1 MKSAGKLALLGHH
14 TFMKTFLCGLLS
26 LSALAGASAG
36 TAYEALRVVGK
47 ARGDALLDRVI
58 EVRGT
63 KGAPQ
68 PKTWKI
74 AVLDDKAPNGVRE
87 FDVQGTTISGERT
100 PQAVGEGEPMNM
112 SQLNL
117 DSDGAHTVAER
128 EAKKNGF
135 AYDHVNYLLRPESKT
150 GAPTWE
156 LRLVDEQNGNIA
168 TITMGAE
175 TGKLLTTAGLNK
187 GSAPVPKVV
196 ENRRRPRD
204 GDIVAAP
211 DEEEEEIVRI
221 EERRRVETRPQRD
234 EEEVDKHGNKVVR
247 FFDRAGRHIGG
258 AFQRFGDKIDR
269 AFTGSPPPRRVERR
283 VAPTPAPNRRDA
295 NGTEYYRPRD

>member
-1 MKSAGKLALLGHH
+1 
-14 TFMKTFLCGLLS
+14 MKTLLCGLLS

-47 ARGDALLDRVI
+47 ARGEAVLDRVI
-58 EVRGT
+58 EVRGS

-68 PKTWKI
+68 PKTWKVV
-74 AVLDDKAPNGVRE
+74 VLDDKAPSGARE
-87 FDVQGTTISGERT
+87 FDVQGTTIAGERV
-100 PQAVGEGEPMNM
+100 PQAVVPGEPMNM

-135 AYDHVNYLLRPESKT
+135 AYDHVNYLLRGNGKG
-150 GAPTWE
+150 GAPVWE
-156 LRLVDEQNGNIA
+156 LRLVDAQNENVA
-168 TITMGAE
+168 ITSMGAE
-175 TGKLLTTAGLNK
+175 TGKLISSSGMNK

-196 ENRRRPRD
+196 ENRRARRD
-204 GDIVAAP
+204 VEDMP
-211 DEEEEEIVRI
+211 PEEEDEVVTF
-221 EERRRVETRPQRD
+221 EERRRLEMRPSDRERERERQRERERD
-234 EEEVDKHGNKVVR
+234 EEEVDKPGNKVTR

-258 AFQRFGDKIDR
+258 AFERFGNKVER
-269 AFTGSPPPRRVERR
+269 AITGSPPPRRVERR
-283 VAPTPAPNRRDA
+283 VAPAPAPSRRDA